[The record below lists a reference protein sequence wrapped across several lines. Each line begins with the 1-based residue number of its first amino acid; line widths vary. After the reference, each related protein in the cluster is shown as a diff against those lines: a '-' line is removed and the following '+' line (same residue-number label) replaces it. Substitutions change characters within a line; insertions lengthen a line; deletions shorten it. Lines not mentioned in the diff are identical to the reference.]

1 MNGQQS
7 SPLFSPFWPFDTSGN
22 TIDLHP
28 NLSCGSFGRS
38 SCYSCEKSSGE
49 AATKNRTHTTTIDA
63 TSTFSL
69 YEILTDGTR
78 PIISFSSVHDQSNSK
93 TKDFSASGLK
103 SLVEEHSIP
112 ESKIKIT
119 TSVVAFLWLYTS
131 IQGDKPARVVVSSE
145 LPLASG
151 LGSSVAYCVSLAG
164 ALIASSDSVNLDFSN
179 EDWLSLGEKEQKL
192 TKYLSF

>member
-1 MNGQQS
+1 MSKGTDS
-7 SPLFSPFWPFDTSGN
+7 RS
-22 TIDLHP
+22 
-28 NLSCGSFGRS
+28 NLPASILARS
-38 SCYSCEKSSGE
+38 S
-49 AATKNRTHTTTIDA
+49 
-63 TSTFSL
+63 TSL
-69 YEILTDGTR
+69 ING
-78 PIISFSSVHDQSNSK
+78 NSK

-112 ESKIKIT
+112 KSKIEIT

-151 LGSSVAYCVSLAG
+151 LGSSTAYYVSLAG
-164 ALIASSDSVNLDFSN
+164 ALLASSASVNIDFSN